1 MKSDSNRLILLRTM
15 NRSIDLPFDIN
26 KNMSRGTDNHPVGM
40 ENRFGRG
47 EWTFHER
54 FRIVNFPP
62 VSVVGF
68 LETTW
73 KIRKE
78 ERKKNYCIKLL
89 FASGAKFGRWR
100 RSTVGR
106 KKKKLSRYIIQ
117 HFLYFI
123 VYFSTIFFFES
134 IWRIT
139 NVLWSKFRVFW
150 MVFISRESWLA
161 TENTKIEI

>member
-1 MKSDSNRLILLRTM
+1 M

-106 KKKKLSRYIIQ
+106 KKKNCHGILYNTFFILS
-117 HFLYFI
+117 FI
-123 VYFSTIFFFES
+123 FPQFFSSNRFDVSRMFCEVNSACFEWYS
-134 IWRIT
+134 YRE
-139 NVLWSKFRVFW
+139 RVGW
-150 MVFISRESWLA
+150 PR
-161 TENTKIEI
+161 KIRK

>member
-106 KKKKLSRYIIQ
+106 KKKIVTVYYTTLSLFYRLFF
-117 HFLYFI
+117 HNFFL
-123 VYFSTIFFFES
+123 
-134 IWRIT
+134 RIDLT
-139 NVLWSKFRVFW
+139 YHECFVK
-150 MVFISRESWLA
+150 
-161 TENTKIEI
+161 